1 MTHEKL
7 CLQLKMKDVHRYF
20 LSSSYVRGLTSM
32 LGISNVVLCTI
43 DGWQNKV
50 MKCKSKQPKQ
60 YIVIHSG
67 FVRYKTPL
75 LNMDSTY
82 FNTIK
87 PFFCIYVILCSLI
100 FTFIQDIIL
109 LNLKTIQ

>member
-7 CLQLKMKDVHRYF
+7 CLQLKMKDVHRYI

-50 MKCKSKQPKQ
+50 MKCE
-60 YIVIHSG
+60 
-67 FVRYKTPL
+67 
-75 LNMDSTY
+75 M
-82 FNTIK
+82 
-87 PFFCIYVILCSLI
+87 
-100 FTFIQDIIL
+100 
-109 LNLKTIQ
+109 